1 MLKRF
6 AFAVFVLTFSV
17 AASAQTSSRLVN
29 LASKAYAEGDYF
41 TAAKLY
47 EQYLNPA
54 SGNNKSKG
62 LVLYNNLST
71 AKKGSGKR
79 PDKLEVVFQL
89 AQSYRLSYFY
99 VQAAE
104 HYKNCFEANP
114 AKFGDAYYWY
124 AVCYRSIG
132 NYKEARNTLITFLDK
147 HAAGSALKSAAE
159 TELQTLN
166 FIQTQI
172 SRPDT
177 ILYKVKKAD
186 QVIGV
191 EKGVYAATSAGDKK
205 VIVTSTIKDPTVKK
219 GKNPYRN
226 RLFVAEESSDNT
238 FQGIE
243 ELKIES
249 LDKDANQGTAAVHPS
264 GNILYFTQW
273 VKDQAK
279 SKSALYYS
287 RLKDGKWMKPEL
299 LPNINQEGFNTKQ
312 PTLTSDGKT
321 IYFTSD
327 RPGGA
332 GGFDIWS
339 ASVDSNGIPSKAVN
353 LGKVINTPG
362 EEQAP
367 YFHQGRKVLIFAS
380 NSRPGMGGFD
390 LYVTS
395 NEVAKWSEP
404 QNLGYPVNST
414 RDDIYYYNSSEDLMR
429 NAYLSSDRGSNCCL
443 ETYNIQKLPKQRRII
458 GQLLDCKGSIPMAD
472 AEVELNTGSGNK
484 VKTDENG
491 KFAFELQEKD
501 KPEDLVFSKDAYIAK
516 TTAFKVSQVDDKD
529 PLLDV
534 WVNETVC
541 IDPVEVIKPEN
552 ISPIYF
558 DFDKAK
564 LLKDGRKVLDSVYNI
579 LAANPTYSIKVD
591 AHTDS
596 KGSKEYNIKLS
607 KRRADAVVNY
617 LVKKGIEASRITYEA
632 FGKCCPVEEDM
643 PGGVYNK
650 EVARKNRRALVHI
663 TKP

>member
-1 MLKRF
+1 MLKQF
-6 AFAVFVLTFSV
+6 AYTVMALAVFLS
-17 AASAQTSSRLVN
+17 ADAQTSSRLVN
-29 LASKAYAEGDYF
+29 LASKAYAEGDFF

-47 EQYLNPA
+47 EQYLNPSA
-54 SGNNKSKG
+54 TTNKSKG
-62 LVLYNNLST
+62 LVLYNNLSA

-79 PDKLEVVFQL
+79 PDKQEVVFQL

-99 VQAAE
+99 IQAAE

-114 AKFGDAYYWY
+114 AKYGEAYYWY

-132 NYKEARNTLITFLDK
+132 NYKEANNSLITFLEK
-147 HAAGSALKSAAE
+147 YAEGSSLKSAAE

-191 EKGVYAATSAGDKK
+191 EKGVYAATSAGAKK
-205 VIVTSTIKDPTVKK
+205 VIVTSTIKDPKVKK
-219 GKNPYRN
+219 GNPYRN
-226 RLFVAEESSDNT
+226 RLFVADESSDNT
-238 FQGIE
+238 FQGVE

-249 LDKDANQGTAAVHPS
+249 LDTDANQGTAAVHPS

-273 VKDQAK
+273 VKDQTK

-287 RLKDGKWMKPEL
+287 KLKDGKWMKPEL
-299 LPNINQEGFNTKQ
+299 LPNINQEDANTKQ
-312 PTLTSDGKT
+312 PTLTADGST
-321 IYFTSD
+321 IYFASD

-339 ASVDSNGIPSKAVN
+339 ASVDSNGIPSNAVN
-353 LGKVINTPG
+353 LGNVINTPG

-367 YFHQGRKVLIFAS
+367 YFHQGRKVLIFSS
-380 NSRPGMGGFD
+380 NSRTGMGGFD

-395 NEVAKWSEP
+395 NEGAKWSEP
-404 QNLGYPVNST
+404 QNLGYPINST

-443 ETYNIQKLPKQRRII
+443 ETYNIQKLPKQRRIV

-484 VKTDENG
+484 VRTDENG
-491 KFAFELQEKD
+491 KFSFELKEED
-501 KPEDLVFSKDAYIAK
+501 KPADLVFSKDAYIAK
-516 TTAFKVSQVDDKD
+516 TTNFKVSEVNDKD

-564 LLKDGRKVLDSVYNI
+564 LLREGRKVLDSVYDI

-596 KGSKEYNIKLS
+596 KGSEQYNIKLS

-617 LVKKGIEASRITYEA
+617 LVKKGIEATRITYEA
-632 FGKCCPVEEDM
+632 FGKCCPVEQDM
-643 PGGVYNK
+643 PNGKYDR
-650 EVARKNRRALVHI
+650 EIARKNRRALVHI